1 MCGGHCWAYDRDMDP
16 DEARALLTRERQRIE
31 SAIAAL
37 RQDITAN
44 AGDEDER
51 EIGAG
56 AARMQDEEIDLGLLE
71 QLENEHDAVARAEQ
85 RLVAGTYGLSVESGE
100 LIADE
105 RLSLIPW
112 AERTAEEQA
121 KVDASP

>member
-1 MCGGHCWAYDRDMDP
+1 MAATVWAYDRGMDP

-37 RQDITAN
+37 HQDITAN

-51 EIGAG
+51 DIGAG

-71 QLENEHDAVARAEQ
+71 QLGSERDAIARAEQ
-85 RLVAGTYGLSVESGE
+85 RLAAGTYGLSVESGE
-100 LIADE
+100 PIPDQ
-105 RLSLIPW
+105 RLALIPW
-112 AERTAEEQA
+112 AERTVEEQA
-121 KVDASP
+121 KLDGSR